1 MRAIITAVASLVL
14 APFLASL
21 AVEIVKPWLPPGLT
35 VLKWMTAMYEAA
47 AFPWVV
53 AGATGLLVGLW
64 LDKISAVFDGR
75 HPITKAGKAKA
86 MAVEASLLGIEIEN
100 SLSPMWGTPAPD
112 PTDYIRAASM
122 FRRMSALGLPTP
134 QQQQPGQKPEEVMA
148 LYAAY
153 LRQVSVPMEA
163 GNFDLARAVAGSF
176 VK

>member
-14 APFLASL
+14 APFLATL
-21 AVEIVKPWLPPGLT
+21 AVEVVKPWLPPGMA

-112 PTDYIRAASM
+112 PTDYVRAIAM
-122 FRRMSALGLPTP
+122 FGKISALGIPTP
-134 QQQQPGQKPEEVMA
+134 SRGHEGQKPAEVMRT
-148 LYAAY
+148 YAAF

-163 GNFDLARAVAGSF
+163 GNLDLARAVARSF
-176 VK
+176 VR